1 VSLGPRP
8 VTVFCTDDQAIFRD
22 AMREIIAVTP
32 GLTHVGEAASGEA
45 AIAAVAALH
54 PDIVLMDIHMP
65 GLGGFEAAKVLAG
78 RRRGALVILLS
89 ADPVEP
95 PAGFPPPGAEI
106 PFVAKAELCP
116 RTLLDLWHGRRTRY

>member
-1 VSLGPRP
+1 MSLGPRT

-22 AMREIIAVTP
+22 AMREIIAATP

-45 AIAAVAALH
+45 AIAAVAALR

-65 GLGGFEAAKVLAG
+65 GLGGFEAASILAG
-78 RRRGALVILLS
+78 GRRSVLVILMS

-95 PAGFPPPGAEI
+95 PPGFPPAGAEV

-116 RTLLDLWHGRRTRY
+116 RTLLDLWHGRRTHY

>member
-1 VSLGPRP
+1 MSLGPRP
-8 VTVFCTDDQAIFRD
+8 VKVFCTDDQAIFRD
-22 AMREIIAVTP
+22 AMREIIAATP

-45 AIAAVAALH
+45 AIAAMGALR

-65 GLGGFEAAKVLAG
+65 GLGGFETARILASG
-78 RRRGALVILLS
+78 RRSVLVILMS

-95 PAGFPPPGAEI
+95 PPGFPSAAEI

-116 RTLLDLWHGRRTRY
+116 RALLDMWHGRLTHY